1 VSTKELIKV
10 VINLAVIYLAGGVL
24 LAAVYAKTSPII
36 YQKNE
41 DEKKLA
47 LKKMMPD
54 ADENGIKKI
63 GDWHPHEKHA
73 EYFAAKKGDTTLGY
87 IVQTF
92 GKGYSSYIN
101 ILFSVDDS
109 FKVQNIQILHHAE
122 TPGLG
127 DEIETDWFKKQFAGK
142 DENHLKVLKQET
154 AEYIQAIT
162 GATISSR
169 AVTEDGVRE
178 GLKFLKTALKDGGS
192 AHGAGEETSK
202 PEVAKPATP
211 ESEVSRPATPKSEIS
226 KSDAPKPQAP
236 KSDAPKPEIPKGEQA
251 HGTQP

>member
-1 VSTKELIKV
+1 VSFKELLKV
-10 VINLAVIYLAGGVL
+10 VINLTVIYLAAGVL

-41 DEKKLA
+41 EEKKLA

-54 ADENGIKKI
+54 ADEDGIKKI

-73 EYFAAKKGDTTLGY
+73 EYYAAKKGDTTLGY
-87 IVQTF
+87 VVQTF

-101 ILFSVDDS
+101 ILFSVDES

-127 DEIETDWFKKQFAGK
+127 DEIETDGFKKQFAGK
-142 DENHLKVLKQET
+142 DEDHLKVMKQET
-154 AEYIQAIT
+154 TEYIQAIT

-169 AVTEDGVRE
+169 AVTEDGVRA
-178 GLKFLKTALKDGGS
+178 GLKFLKGALKDGGG
-192 AHGAGEETSK
+192 AHGANEEAPK
-202 PEVAKPATP
+202 PDAT
-211 ESEVSRPATPKSEIS
+211 
-226 KSDAPKPQAP
+226 KSDAPKV
-236 KSDAPKPEIPKGEQA
+236 EIPKGEHE
-251 HGTQP
+251 HGTKP